1 MNSKIKIKEGSLSF
15 RIINYEIYRD
25 NEFLVFLHDGLG
37 SIRQWGSFPEK
48 LSSELKLPALVYSR
62 FGHNGSD
69 DAPSEKDKEF
79 FKREADFLFEIL
91 NVLNFK
97 GRAVLIGSSDGGTI
111 SLLFAAAYP
120 EKVKA
125 VVTLAAHV
133 FVENVTVKGVL
144 DSVDK
149 FRNSKFRK
157 ALEKYHG
164 EKTENLFTGWSG
176 LWTSVNFRDWNIFI
190 DLKKIECPVLSLQG
204 DRDEYG
210 TIEQLYSIKNYVKSG
225 CRIEM
230 IKDAGH
236 FPYLDKCKGVIG
248 LIKEFLSDKLS

>member
-1 MNSKIKIKEGSLSF
+1 MNSKIKIKEGNLSF
-15 RIINYEIYRD
+15 RKINFEIYRD
-25 NEFLVFLHDGLG
+25 KDLLVFLHDGLG

-69 DAPSEKDKEF
+69 DAPSEKDKGF
-79 FKREADFLFEIL
+79 FKREAGFLFEFL
-91 NVLNFK
+91 NELNFK
-97 GRAVLIGSSDGGTI
+97 GRTVLIGSSDGGTI

-125 VVTLAAHV
+125 VITLAAHV
-133 FVENVTVKGVL
+133 FVEDITVNGVL
-144 DSVDK
+144 DSVEK
-149 FRNSKFRK
+149 FRYGKFRK

-164 EKTENLFTGWSG
+164 DKTESLFTGWSG
-176 LWTSVNFRDWNIFI
+176 LWTSVNFRDWNILS
-190 DLKKIECPVLSLQG
+190 DLEKIECPVLSMQG

-210 TIEQLYSIKNYVKSG
+210 TIGQLYSIKNNVKSG

-236 FPYLDKCKGVIG
+236 FPYLDKCSSVIG
-248 LIKEFLSDKLS
+248 LIKEFLPDILS